1 MIQERF
7 IKELEK
13 SIKSNWHQPAM
24 TDYEGPTVTYGQTAE
39 KILRLH
45 MLFEN
50 IGIKRGDKI
59 AIVGKNSI
67 NWSLGFLA
75 TVSYG
80 AVIVPILPDFKS
92 DDIHHIVNH
101 SDSVLLFAADFIYET
116 LDESQMP
123 HLEAIITLE
132 NYDIVFAKKTQIKEH
147 FEKAEA
153 EFAQRWSGRLNAESF
168 HFPEIKNDELAAIVY
183 TSGTTG
189 FSKGVMLLHNSISAN
204 IRYAQRNM
212 PLKSGDR
219 IVSFMPLAHSYGCAF
234 EFLFPLTLGCHIT
247 FLGKTPSPKVI
258 VKAFQEVRPQL
269 ILSVPLV
276 IEKIYRKQILPVIGT
291 KKMQV
296 LLKAPLLSKVVERK
310 ICKKLLDVFGGNF
323 HEIVVGGAAFNQ
335 EVELFLRKI
344 GFPFTGGYGM
354 TECGPLIS
362 YASHKE
368 NKPFSVGRVVD
379 TLEIKVDSDD
389 PQHIVGEF
397 LVRGENVMVGYY
409 KNPQATQEAID
420 ADGWLHT
427 GDLGVIDADGFIFIK
442 GRSKNMLLGP
452 SGQNI
457 YPEEIEDKLNNMPFV
472 GESLV
477 IEKNHKLT
485 ALVYPDYEAADAAGL
500 DEVQLKAKMEENR
513 QTLNKALPAYS
524 AITRIDLY
532 PEEFEKTPTRKIK
545 RYLYNVAS

>member
-13 SIKSNWHQPAM
+13 SIKTNWHQPAVS
-24 TDYEGPTVTYGQTAE
+24 DYEGTTKTYGQMGE
-39 KILRLH
+39 KILWLH
-45 MLFEN
+45 YIFEKSH
-50 IGIKRGDKI
+50 IKRGDKI

-67 NWSLGFLA
+67 NWAVGYLA

-80 AVIVPILPDFKS
+80 AVIVPILPDFKP
-92 DDIHHIVNH
+92 DDIHHITNH

-116 LDESQMP
+116 LDESKMP
-123 HLEAIITLE
+123 NLEAIISLE
-132 NYDIVFAKKTQIKEH
+132 NFKVVFHKKPEILQA
-147 FEKAEA
+147 FDRADA
-153 EFAQRWSGRLNAESF
+153 EFTQKWSGRLQADSF
-168 HFPEIKNDELAAIVY
+168 HLPEIKNDELASIVY

-219 IVSFMPLAHSYGCAF
+219 IVSFMPLAHAYGCAF
-234 EFLFPLTLGCHIT
+234 EFLFPVSLGCHIT
-247 FLGKTPSPKVI
+247 FLCKTPSPKII

-276 IEKIYRKQILPVIGT
+276 IEKIYRKQILPVIGS

-296 LLKAPLLSKVVERK
+296 LLKTPILSKVVERK
-310 ICKKLLDVFGGNF
+310 ICKKLLDVFGANF

-344 GFPFTGGYGM
+344 GFPFTSGYGM

-362 YASHKE
+362 YASHTE
-368 NKPFSVGRVVD
+368 NKAFAVGRVVN
-379 TLEIKVDSDD
+379 TLEIKIDSAN
-389 PQHIVGEF
+389 PQTVVGEIM
-397 LVRGENVMVGYY
+397 VRGENVMTGYY
-409 KNPQATQEAID
+409 KNPQATRETID
-420 ADGWLHT
+420 ENGWLHT
-427 GDLGVIDADGFIFIK
+427 GDLGIIDKEGFIYIK
-442 GRSKNMLLGP
+442 GRSKNMLLGT

-457 YPEEIEDKLNNMPFV
+457 YPEEIEDKLNNLPFV

-477 IEKNHKLT
+477 IEKNNKLT
-485 ALVYPDYEAADAAGL
+485 ALVHPDYETADAAGL
-500 DEVQLKAKMEENR
+500 DAEKLKSKMEENR
-513 QTLNKALPAYS
+513 QTLNKILPSYAV
-524 AITRIDLY
+524 ITKIDLY

-545 RYLYNVAS
+545 RYLYDVA